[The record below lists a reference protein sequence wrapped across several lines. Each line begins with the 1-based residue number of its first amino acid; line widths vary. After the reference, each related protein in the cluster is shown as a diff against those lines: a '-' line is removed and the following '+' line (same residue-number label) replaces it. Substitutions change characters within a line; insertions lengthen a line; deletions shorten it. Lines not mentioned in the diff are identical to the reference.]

1 MPQLPSNANASGLV
15 TAVTRFVIF
24 LKTDG
29 LTDTTWTTTHLGPT
43 SIAEAGTYVI
53 AVCLP
58 TYRSLYRSI
67 SSRPT
72 QNVDPTARRV
82 SKRKRWTD
90 IELQSLSKTRTV
102 MGISEEQLVSMNTES
117 ETKEQQ
123 DTRITTL
130 LQ

>member
-1 MPQLPSNANASGLV
+1 MPQPSSNADASGFV
-15 TAVTRFVIF
+15 TAVIRFVIF

-29 LTDTTWTTTHLGPT
+29 LNDTTWTTTHLGPT

-72 QNVDPTARRV
+72 QNVDPMARRV
-82 SKRKRWTD
+82 SKRKGRTD
-90 IELQSLSKTRTV
+90 VELQSLSKIQTEV
-102 MGISEEQLVSMNTES
+102 GISEERLVSTNAEL

-123 DTRITTL
+123 NT
-130 LQ
+130 